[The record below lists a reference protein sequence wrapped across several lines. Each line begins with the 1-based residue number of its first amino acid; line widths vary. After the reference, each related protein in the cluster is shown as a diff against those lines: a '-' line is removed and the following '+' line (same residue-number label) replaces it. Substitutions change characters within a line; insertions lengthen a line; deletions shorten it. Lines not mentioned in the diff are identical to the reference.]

1 MLAWFLHQMFTLPS
15 NFPSTFSVVQNSP
28 EHEAVME
35 KQGPKEKLMYLITND
50 LHQALVELANSSEF

>member
-1 MLAWFLHQMFTLPS
+1 MFTLPS
-15 NFPSTFSVVQNSP
+15 NLPSTFSVVQNSP